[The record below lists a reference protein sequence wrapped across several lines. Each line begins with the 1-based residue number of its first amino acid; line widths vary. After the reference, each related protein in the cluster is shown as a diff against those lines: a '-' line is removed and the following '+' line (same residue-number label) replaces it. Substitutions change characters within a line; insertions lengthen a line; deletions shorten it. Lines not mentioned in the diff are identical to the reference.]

1 MIFFLLIYSFLSG
14 ERKVRFVFVAADLVD
29 LVFLSLVQIKNH
41 ILIRSDKDQRILE
54 VLLVVHLWNNYLS
67 KSVKRFTQASRTTL
81 KIHWQSFQ
89 LTQIRHTAH
98 LKKQRWITS
107 GHMWKIGERFFYQIW
122 LVFYEI
128 SFDWFKVTS
137 CSPSLSLRAI
147 TTEDEY
153 DFVMLHFYYIS
164 TVNITIIILII
175 IIIIIR
181 VHVAREIN
189 EINLLWVYRVT
200 ATKGMV
206 PIPFT
211 ICLRSVSGISKYIRL
226 TGNAMYQD
234 LWKFLSGCTS
244 ESWSANL

>member
-1 MIFFLLIYSFLSG
+1 MTVFPVNSNKAYSTS
-14 ERKVRFVFVAADLVD
+14 EETKVDYF
-29 LVFLSLVQIKNH
+29 
-41 ILIRSDKDQRILE
+41 RSHVENWGAI
-54 VLLVVHLWNNYLS
+54 
-67 KSVKRFTQASRTTL
+67 
-81 KIHWQSFQ
+81 
-89 LTQIRHTAH
+89 
-98 LKKQRWITS
+98 
-107 GHMWKIGERFFYQIW
+107 FFYQIW

-128 SFDWFKVTS
+128 SFDWLKVTS
-137 CSPSLSLRAI
+137 RSPSLSLRTV

-164 TVNITIIILII
+164 TVNIT

-244 ESWSANL
+244 ESWSTNV